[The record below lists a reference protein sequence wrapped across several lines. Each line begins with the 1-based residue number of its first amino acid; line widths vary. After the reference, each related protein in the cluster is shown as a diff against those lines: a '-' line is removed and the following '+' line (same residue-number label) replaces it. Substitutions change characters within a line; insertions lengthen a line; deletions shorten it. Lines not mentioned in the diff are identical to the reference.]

1 MSWQYKCLALISQW
15 SYFSANRRDF
25 FMAWIGPDYRQV
37 WRSICHGDTC
47 LAQFS
52 LVLSRSCQP
61 NYRRLSPW
69 LVTFMSR
76 WLASFFMAWI
86 WPMSRREFSYG
97 NYVKFHWCQFLH
109 HEAGIKCQGCCLTI
123 FQEAQNGKSQ
133 KVRSLTGNVLG
144 AAAKI

>member
-1 MSWQYKCLALISQW
+1 MSRRYKCLALISQW

-25 FMAWIGPDYRQV
+25 FMAWIGPDYPQV
-37 WRSICHGDTC
+37 WPSKCHGDTC

-86 WPMSRREFSYG
+86 WPMPCRDFSYG
-97 NYVKFHWCQFLH
+97 HRHTTNSHR
-109 HEAGIKCQGCCLTI
+109 
-123 FQEAQNGKSQ
+123 SQ
-133 KVRSLTGNVLG
+133 KKDIYSILNTRNENRSSFLYTCKQIKTKEIIV
-144 AAAKI
+144 KHWIH